1 MLLYFVFLFMD
12 VDRNPPHC
20 NVYISKSD
28 EKSISTISY
37 LYCEK
42 ERKTIAAYAARRLH

>member
-12 VDRNPPHC
+12 VDRSSPHC
-20 NVYISKSD
+20 NVYISKLD

-37 LYCEK
+37 CEK
-42 ERKTIAAYAARRLH
+42 ERKTIAVHAARRLH